1 MYKKCFTDYINKTQ
15 LAVFMLT
22 LSRADDDPMQV
33 ISVRNIIKNHYH
45 DSALMTAAHIL
56 IRLTQQGKSIDQIA
70 SEDFDNNLELVSVWA
85 DYMVGV
91 NWIYLDGGNKWLPT
105 DAGKIWLQKIV
116 NPYLLDDK

>member
-1 MYKKCFTDYINKTQ
+1 
-15 LAVFMLT
+15 MLT

-33 ISVRNIIKNHYH
+33 INVRYIKKNHYH

-56 IRLTQQGKSIDQIA
+56 IRLTQQGRSIDQIA

-105 DAGKIWLQKIV
+105 DAGKRWLQKIV